1 MGQEP
6 DKTIY
11 LRYTDLGL
19 LALLVAVL
27 KITIINV

>member
-11 LRYTDLGL
+11 LRYTDLAS

>member
-11 LRYTDLGL
+11 LRYGDLAP